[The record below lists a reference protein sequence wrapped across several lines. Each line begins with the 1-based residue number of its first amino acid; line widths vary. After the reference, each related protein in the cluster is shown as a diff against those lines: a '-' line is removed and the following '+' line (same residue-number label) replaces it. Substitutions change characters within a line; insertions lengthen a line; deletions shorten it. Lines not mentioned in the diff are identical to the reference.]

1 LLISVGGVV
10 KLLTAL
16 KVCLDSRIL
25 SSAHQ
30 AECLFSPKSGIKSCG
45 RKAAM
50 KAGGGG
56 RDDEVSVVR
65 KTFPVLA

>member
-1 LLISVGGVV
+1 LLISVGGVI

-30 AECLFSPKSGIKSCG
+30 AECLSWAESGSKSCG

-56 RDDEVSVVR
+56 RDEELSGAR